1 MPAHDTRQMLRL
13 LKLLGSHG
21 GKDQLVAGPH
31 LEIGREGSIHRFE
44 MQLVRTAIC
53 EGLAAPR
60 GSTLVLTA
68 EGKAHLRRGLHP
80 ETGHGA
86 QHSEIAFRQ
95 MAQDGPP
102 VAVNLNE
109 SPLARLH
116 QRIGKD
122 GKAWLGDA
130 EFAAGERLRA
140 DFERAG
146 LQPRVSANWE
156 ASVASGGRGGSAADI
171 ADFAVDARKRVN
183 AAIAVLEPSLAG
195 ITLDVC
201 CFLKGLE
208 QAERERG
215 WPPRSGKL
223 MLRTALS
230 MLARHYGLAGAGQT
244 RAAMRHWGADGYRPA
259 VSLNQPKLPPP
270 RAPRS

>member
-1 MPAHDTRQMLRL
+1 MTDHDARQMLRL
-13 LKLLGSHG
+13 LKLLGRHG
-21 GKDQLVAGPH
+21 GKDQAMDGVH
-31 LEIGREGSIHRFE
+31 LEIGREGSVHRFAME
-44 MQLVRTAIC
+44 LVRKAIR

-60 GSTLVLTA
+60 GSSLVLTA
-68 EGKAHLRRGLHP
+68 EGAAHLRRALHP
-80 ETGHGA
+80 ECGHGA

-95 MAQDGPP
+95 MAQDSPP

-122 GKAWLGDA
+122 GKPWLGAA
-130 EFAAGERLRA
+130 EFSAGERLRA

-156 ASVASGGRGGSAADI
+156 ASVSSGGRGGGAADI

-183 AAIAVLEPSLAG
+183 AAIDALEPSLAG

-230 MLARHYGLAGAGQT
+230 MLARHYGISGAGQS
-244 RAAMRHWGADGYRPA
+244 RATMRHWGADGYRPA
-259 VSLNQPKLPPP
+259 VS
-270 RAPRS
+270 